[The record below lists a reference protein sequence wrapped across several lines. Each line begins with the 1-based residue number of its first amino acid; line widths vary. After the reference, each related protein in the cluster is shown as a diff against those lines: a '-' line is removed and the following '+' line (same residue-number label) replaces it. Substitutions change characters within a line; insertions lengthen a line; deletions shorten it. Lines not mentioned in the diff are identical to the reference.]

1 MSLNIPDYN
10 LFFTWKLQPPWKRQ
24 PPLFPSNPPLK
35 VEVLSSLPFWEF
47 GWRLNPLSP
56 AESGG
61 GGGAHDVQPFT
72 HDMVSWYY
80 TQNTTHINIMYFYRA
95 NSVSTSLGKGEGER
109 NKKWHRKEG
118 VQSKKWCPSHKFSY
132 IHFSV
137 TDNLTANN
145 KKSTSKKDATIV
157 SEITIQ
163 YLHKNIIILLLCQ
176 CGLNFLKFQLKWKI
190 VKYFARLKQR
200 AALRKLFSL
209 SPSHSH

>member
-1 MSLNIPDYN
+1 MKIATPLKKATPPLSQ
-10 LFFTWKLQPPWKRQ
+10 QPTSKSWGPVKPPFLRIWLEAQ
-24 PPLFPSNPPLK
+24 PPLPCRK
-35 VEVLSSLPFWEF
+35 RGE
-47 GWRLNPLSP
+47 
-56 AESGG
+56 
-61 GGGAHDVQPFT
+61 GGAHYVQPFT

>member
-1 MSLNIPDYN
+1 MKIATPLKKATPPLSQ
-10 LFFTWKLQPPWKRQ
+10 QPTSKSWGPVKPPFLRIWLEAQ
-24 PPLFPSNPPLK
+24 PPLPCRK
-35 VEVLSSLPFWEF
+35 
-47 GWRLNPLSP
+47 R
-56 AESGG
+56 GG
-61 GGGAHDVQPFT
+61 GGGGGGVHTMFNHLLMIWYHD
-72 HDMVSWYY
+72 
-80 TQNTTHINIMYFYRA
+80 TTHRIPPISILCIFIGPIQLVRH
-95 NSVSTSLGKGEGER
+95 LGKGREKETKSDIER
-109 NKKWHRKEG
+109 RACS
-118 VQSKKWCPSHKFSY
+118 QKKWCPSHKFSY

>member
-1 MSLNIPDYN
+1 MKIATPLKKA
-10 LFFTWKLQPPWKRQ
+10 T
-24 PPLFPSNPPLK
+24 PLFPSNPPLK

-47 GWRLNPLSP
+47 SWRLSLLSP
-56 AESGG
+56 AERGG
-61 GGGAHDVQPFT
+61 GGRAAHFVQPFT
-72 HDMVSWYY
+72 HDMVSWYH
-80 TQNTTHINIMYFYRA
+80 TQNTTRINIMYLCRA
-95 NSVSTSLGKGEGER
+95 NSVSTSLGKEEGER

-163 YLHKNIIILLLCQ
+163 YLHKNIIIPLLCQ
-176 CGLNFLKFQLKWKI
+176 CGLNFLKFQSKWKI

-200 AALRKLFSL
+200 AALRKLFSF